1 MHGLKIENEAQMQ
14 IHQKHGT
21 LALSVPQILI
31 TEAEMC
37 IPMITNDDKLSV
49 QIHGLWIKR

>member
-49 QIHGLWIKR
+49 RIHGLRIKR